1 MAGITTGLSKIT
13 DDPRVNLPASEILR
27 IEDDKKYYQDDLAP
41 YKLKNS
47 YGYEIKRKPEG
58 INVTK
63 MASRSLASLIFNER
77 CSVNLNDNSAQA
89 LIDDVLKDNDFYL
102 NFENHLEKWIAL
114 GSGCV
119 RPYVE
124 DDKIKLSWADADQ
137 TLPLSVNTNAVEDIV
152 IAFKSMRVENHRN
165 IYYTLL
171 EFHQRNNQNQY
182 TITNE
187 LYRSIDDPN
196 RIGDKVP
203 LGMLDDYANLSEKV
217 TFSDNVKDPLFAF
230 YVNPGANNKSMASP
244 MGLGLIDNAKSIVD
258 AINRTHTEFI
268 WEVQAGQRRIL
279 VPETFLG
286 KENLKDSQLKTYQNP
301 HPPMFDPDT
310 TVYKVGY
317 GMSEDTITDM
327 TSNIRVQDYTDTMY
341 FFLHEFENATGLSQG
356 TFTVTPSGVQTATEV
371 VTNNS
376 KTYQTRSSYLTQAEK
391 TIKGLVRAILTV
403 ANCPELFSDNKTRWS
418 GDLDKI
424 VTNVDFADGVFVDR
438 NAQKTQ
444 DLQAVTAGVMPKL
457 QFLMRNYDLNEATA
471 REWLS
476 EIQDE
481 QQPADPDFE
490 QFNPNNG
497 GEDNDNTRSDADDGS
512 SKQDS

>member
-1 MAGITTGLSKIT
+1 
-13 DDPRVNLPASEILR
+13 
-27 IEDDKKYYQDDLAP
+27 
-41 YKLKNS
+41 
-47 YGYEIKRKPEG
+47 
-58 INVTK
+58 
-63 MASRSLASLIFNER
+63 
-77 CSVNLNDNSAQA
+77 
-89 LIDDVLKDNDFYL
+89 
-102 NFENHLEKWIAL
+102 
-114 GSGCV
+114 
-119 RPYVE
+119 
-124 DDKIKLSWADADQ
+124 
-137 TLPLSVNTNAVEDIV
+137 
-152 IAFKSMRVENHRN
+152 
-165 IYYTLL
+165 
-171 EFHQRNNQNQY
+171 
-182 TITNE
+182 
-187 LYRSIDDPN
+187 
-196 RIGDKVP
+196 
-203 LGMLDDYANLSEKV
+203 
-217 TFSDNVKDPLFAF
+217 
-230 YVNPGANNKSMASP
+230 
-244 MGLGLIDNAKSIVD
+244 
-258 AINRTHTEFI
+258 
-268 WEVQAGQRRIL
+268 
-279 VPETFLG
+279 
-286 KENLKDSQLKTYQNP
+286 
-301 HPPMFDPDT
+301 MFDPDT